1 MATIEKKIS
10 VDGSFK
16 LKIGETEISLS
27 REEAEALYGEL
38 YKNLCRPGYPYWII
52 NPVPQYPGPWD
63 GYIKIGDFPPYGNGT
78 WCTVTIN

>member
-27 REEAEALYGEL
+27 REAEALYNEL
-38 YKNLCRPGYPYWII
+38 FKALRGKAINWQYIPITPYVTPWWEYKPYETT
-52 NPVPQYPGPWD
+52 Y
-63 GYIKIGDFPPYGNGT
+63 K
-78 WCTVTIN
+78 VTCSATSDKS